1 MQHMLKM
8 PKWLVH
14 RTSLRT
20 TPPSPRPHHAWRRT
34 WGNHRIGHRRS
45 VAISFHLDK
54 ALSSSAVNVSG
65 KGPGDSPLSS
75 SLFFPTGLS
84 LVVDHNDWFLP
95 FACSLLPGCHN
106 GYDVHC
112 PVQKGLCHGPPSLRE
127 EVGVSERE
135 GARERERERI
145 GDSYH
150 VAQTS
155 KRPEVC
161 DPSATW

>member
-1 MQHMLKM
+1 MLKM

-45 VAISFHLDK
+45 VAISFHLGK

-106 GYDVHC
+106 GFCFCICIDLFFLSC
-112 PVQKGLCHGPPSLRE
+112 LSPFFGLTLMSYLL
-127 EVGVSERE
+127 SFE
-135 GARERERERI
+135 GK
-145 GDSYH
+145 SYKEY
-150 VAQTS
+150 VVIF
-155 KRPEVC
+155 RR
-161 DPSATW
+161 